1 MIVDGWISIGAL
13 LAQLVFQTLERLQHL
28 HRIGRDERGLL
39 GQVAL
44 QEFPRLSTRA
54 EDLLRLGVDSVL
66 KLERE
71 HPGHSSPSGLVVSPR
86 VYTRTTGRPA
96 PSARNPSRAQLARR
110 VRSRSRTARSAFDS
124 IV

>member
-1 MIVDGWISIGAL
+1 MDGSRTNLARLRSHPWVQVRDVEMPLADLHRGL
-13 LAQLVFQTLERLQHL
+13 LAQLVFQLECLQHL

-44 QEFPRLSTRA
+44 QELSLPELVVEVDSFVEVGVPRLSTRA

-71 HPGHSSPSGLVVSPR
+71 HPGHNSPSGLAGI
-86 VYTRTTGRPA
+86 T
-96 PSARNPSRAQLARR
+96 
-110 VRSRSRTARSAFDS
+110 
-124 IV
+124 